1 MGKITNLLIGG
12 GLGWVLG
19 GPVGGIIGMAIGAM
33 FPNSETLRQTAGQTT
48 GKTTP
53 GDYTMSLLVLIAAV
67 MKVDGRIMKS
77 ELDYVKRFLT
87 QNFGAEGAHE
97 ALTLLK
103 DMLKQEIPVQDV
115 CHQIASHVDYSSRLQ
130 LLHFLFGL
138 ANADGR
144 FVPAEEQLISTI
156 GRSMGI
162 TEKDMGSVSSMFKD
176 TREDLYKILEIES
189 SATDDEVKK
198 AYRRMATKY
207 HPDKVAYLGEDVKK
221 AANEKFQKLN
231 AAYEKIKK
239 ERGMV

>member
-33 FPNSETLRQTAGQTT
+33 FPDTETLRQTTT
-48 GKTTP
+48 KTTP
-53 GDYTMSLLVLIAAV
+53 GDYAMSLLVLIAAV
-67 MKVDGRIMKS
+67 MKADGRVMKS
-77 ELDYVKRFLT
+77 ELDYVKRFLI
-87 QNFGAEGAHE
+87 QNFGTDGAQE

-103 DMLKQEIPVQDV
+103 DMLNQEIPVHDV
-115 CHQIASHVDYSSRLQ
+115 CRQIASHVDYSSRLQ

-144 FVPAEEQLISTI
+144 FVPAEEQLITLI
-156 GRSMGI
+156 ARSMGI
-162 TEKDMGSVSSMFKD
+162 TERDMESVNSMFKD
-176 TREDLYKILEIES
+176 TREDLYKILEIDS
-189 SATDDEVKK
+189 SASDEEVKK
-198 AYRRMATKY
+198 AYRRMAAKY